1 MGRGILLQAYA
12 CRRACNFYYFG
23 GGEEML
29 RKTERVFIKCLVFVL
44 FAYSSAV
51 ADTPVLNSKDG
62 KLYASIDVGLTL
74 LNDIGFG
81 AYLSGYGSTAT
92 AAGTF
97 TFDEAVSYGGAIGY
111 VISDFVRAELELGY
125 QKVDHDKLDYTGN
138 ITTAGTTTTFS
149 GETDVSGEI
158 DALTVST
165 NVILTPLGNKNLFG
179 VSITPLVGAGIGV
192 VNWEDEIKTVGTH
205 TVNSKEDD
213 TDLLVS
219 IMAGLEYTSSQ
230 WVTWAI
236 NYRHA
241 WVDSGK
247 NGVDDAEAD
256 NVMANIKIAF

>member
-1 MGRGILLQAYA
+1 
-12 CRRACNFYYFG
+12 
-23 GGEEML
+23 ML

-51 ADTPVLNSKDG
+51 ADTPVLNSKEG

-165 NVILTPLGNKNLFG
+165 NVILTPFG
-179 VSITPLVGAGIGV
+179 PVTLNGLPFLELLPLDQVTPLIGGGIGFV
-192 VNWEDEIKTVGTH
+192 DWESKI
-205 TVNSKEDD
+205 NSIATQAIDGKEDD

-230 WVTWAI
+230 QVTWAI
-236 NYRHA
+236 KYRHA
-241 WVDSGK
+241 WADTGK
-247 NGVDDAEAD
+247 NGVEDAEAD
-256 NVMANIKIAF
+256 NITGSLSYSF

>member
-1 MGRGILLQAYA
+1 MVRKSGVGFLL
-12 CRRACNFYYFG
+12 G
-23 GGEEML
+23 
-29 RKTERVFIKCLVFVL
+29 LVFVL
-44 FAYSSAV
+44 STYSV
-51 ADTPVLNSKDG
+51 AFSNPLNLNFKKDKVYG
-62 KLYASIDVGLTL
+62 SINVGLTF
-74 LNDIGFG
+74 LNDLDYDLAGQTQHGFTG
-81 AYLSGYGSTAT
+81 TGTGTGS
-92 AAGTF
+92 
-97 TFDEAVSYGGAIGY
+97 FDTAVSYGGAIGY
-111 VISDFVRAELELGY
+111 VISDFIRAELELGY
-125 QKVDHDKLDYTGN
+125 QKIDYDKVEVTTGGTITNSAGAAVTYTTGN
-138 ITTAGTTTTFS
+138 YS
-149 GETDVSGEI
+149 VSGEI

-179 VSITPLVGAGIGV
+179 VSITPLVGAGIGIV
-192 VNWEDEIKTVGTH
+192 DWEDDIKTVGTH

-236 NYRHA
+236 HYRHA